1 MSRVKSRAPIT
12 LVYDACSG
20 LSEAVETGVEVL
32 KNHGVVA
39 YPTDTLYGLGAAF
52 NDLEA
57 VERVFDIKGRP
68 RNAALP
74 LLVASPPG
82 VEQVALR
89 LNPRAE
95 ILMEAFWPGP
105 LTLVVLAGP
114 DTPDVVTGGRGAVA
128 VRMPDH
134 PVPQELVRRLGCPI
148 TGTSANP
155 TGGSDPAT
163 VEDVRRA
170 LGDLVDC
177 VIDGGPAPIGQPST
191 VIDLTGERPRLIRA
205 GALTVEA
212 IEDAIAESV
221 EVA

>member
-1 MSRVKSRAPIT
+1 MSRVKSRASTSPIH
-12 LVYDACSG
+12 DACYG
-20 LSEAVETGVEVL
+20 LAEALETGVEVL

-74 LLVASPPG
+74 LLVASLSG
-82 VEQVALR
+82 VEQVALGVD
-89 LNPRAE
+89 PRAE

-105 LTLVVLAGP
+105 LTLVVPSAQA
-114 DTPDVVTGGRGAVA
+114 TPDVVTGGSGTVA

-134 PVPQELVRRLGCPI
+134 PVPQELVRRVGCPI

-155 TGGSDPAT
+155 TGGLDPAT
-163 VEDVRRA
+163 AEDVRKT

-191 VIDLTGERPRLIRA
+191 IIDLTGKRPRLIRA

-212 IEDAIAESV
+212 IEEAILESV

>member
-1 MSRVKSRAPIT
+1 MSRVKSRASTSPIH
-12 LVYDACSG
+12 DACYG
-20 LSEAVETGVEVL
+20 LAEALKTGVEVL

-74 LLVASPPG
+74 LLVASHED
-82 VEQVALR
+82 VEQVAVG
-89 LNPRAE
+89 LNPWAE

-105 LTLVVLAGP
+105 LTLVVPSAQA
-114 DTPDVVTGGRGAVA
+114 TPDVVTGGSGTVA

-134 PVPQELVRRLGCPI
+134 PVPQALVRGLGCPI

-163 VEDVRRA
+163 AEDVRRA
-170 LGDLVDC
+170 LGDRVDC

-191 VIDLTGERPRLIRA
+191 VIDLTGKRPRLIRA

-212 IEDAIAESV
+212 IEEAISESV
-221 EVA
+221 EKA

>member
-1 MSRVKSRAPIT
+1 MSRVKSRASLSPIH
-12 LVYDACSG
+12 DACYG
-20 LSEAVETGVEVL
+20 LAEAVETGVGVL

-74 LLVASPPG
+74 LLVASHED
-82 VEQVALR
+82 VEQVAVG
-89 LNPRAE
+89 LNPWAE

-105 LTLVVLAGP
+105 LTLVVPSAQA
-114 DTPDVVTGGRGAVA
+114 TPYMVTGGKGTVA

-134 PVPQELVRRLGCPI
+134 PVPQALVRGLGCPI

-163 VEDVRRA
+163 AEDVRRA
-170 LGDLVDC
+170 LGDRVDC
-177 VIDGGPAPIGQPST
+177 VIHGGPAPIGQPST
-191 VIDLTGERPRLIRA
+191 IIDLTGERPRLIRA

-212 IEDAIAESV
+212 IEEAISESV
-221 EVA
+221 EAA

>member
-1 MSRVKSRAPIT
+1 MSRVKSRASITPIH
-12 LVYDACSG
+12 DACSG

-57 VERVFDIKGRP
+57 VDRVFDIKGRP

-74 LLVASPPG
+74 LLVASSAD
-82 VEQVALR
+82 VKQVALG
-89 LNPRAE
+89 LDPRAE

-105 LTLVVLAGP
+105 LTLVVPSTQA
-114 DTPDVVTGGRGAVA
+114 TPDLVTGGRGTVA

-134 PVPQELVRRLGCPI
+134 PVPQELVRLLGCPI

-155 TGGSDPAT
+155 TGGPDPAT
-163 VEDVRRA
+163 AEDVRKT
-170 LGDLVDC
+170 LGDLVDY

-212 IEDAIAESV
+212 IEEAISESV
-221 EVA
+221 DAA

>member
-1 MSRVKSRAPIT
+1 MSRVKSRASITPIH
-12 LVYDACSG
+12 DACSG

-57 VERVFDIKGRP
+57 VERVFDIKGRS

-74 LLVASPPG
+74 LLVASPSD
-82 VEQVALR
+82 VEQVAVGLTHQ
-89 LNPRAE
+89 AE
-95 ILMEAFWPGP
+95 KLMEAFWPGP
-105 LTLVVLAGP
+105 LTLVVP
-114 DTPDVVTGGRGAVA
+114 SSQTTPDLVTGGRGTVA

-134 PVPQELVRRLGCPI
+134 PVPQALVRRLGCPI

-163 VEDVRRA
+163 AEDVRRA
-170 LGDLVDC
+170 LGDRVDC
-177 VIDGGPAPIGQPST
+177 VIDGGSAPIGQPST
-191 VIDLTGERPRLIRA
+191 VIDLTGKRPRLIRA

-212 IEDAIAESV
+212 IEEAISESV
-221 EVA
+221 EKA